1 MHESLL
7 CFQFFRSFSLMPF
20 SCWASLMLNH
30 PKQGTM
36 QCPQSQFSR
45 FLFQKKLKLFQQID
59 FWTILKLLPY
69 LKKSKST
76 LTYPRSKFRNSPS
89 FILFS
94 GWPLECLD
102 VLNICHFFYN
112 QYTVSIMLLIGSDGL
127 KNPKFNLNMP
137 FLYCWFSFH
146 VTLLI
151 MKCRLQYPTIQP

>member
-36 QCPQSQFSR
+36 QCPQSQLFSALLVPEKNSNYSNKSI
-45 FLFQKKLKLFQQID
+45 FL
-59 FWTILKLLPY
+59 TILKLLPY

-76 LTYPRSKFRNSPS
+76 LTYPRSNFRNSPS

-137 FLYCWFSFH
+137 FLYC
-146 VTLLI
+146 
-151 MKCRLQYPTIQP
+151 